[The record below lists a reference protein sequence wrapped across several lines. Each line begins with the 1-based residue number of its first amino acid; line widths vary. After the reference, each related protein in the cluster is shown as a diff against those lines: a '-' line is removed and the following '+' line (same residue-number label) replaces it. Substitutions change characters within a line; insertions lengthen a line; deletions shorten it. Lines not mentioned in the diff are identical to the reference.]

1 MKQLQ
6 QWRMT
11 VVGAGLAFAG
21 LVGLGGCSSPIHRGP
36 AREVRAATAPDSN
49 PAAIIAV
56 GTAATVLVEP
66 DLYTRRDAALAVRE
80 TPTLGISD
88 QWAPAPV
95 PDGRQPRRIWLS
107 TSPETF
113 MYFDRERSMWRTGR

>member
-1 MKQLQ
+1 MLELR
-6 QWRMT
+6 QWCAS
-11 VVGAGLAFAG
+11 VIGAGIAFAVLAG
-21 LVGLGGCSSPIHRGP
+21 PIGCSSPIHRGP

-66 DLYTRRDAALAVRE
+66 DLYTRRDASLAVRE
-80 TPTLGISD
+80 TPSLGMND
-88 QWAPAPV
+88 EWTPAPV
-95 PDGRQPRRIWLS
+95 PDGRQPRRIWLP

>member
-1 MKQLQ
+1 MKELR
-6 QWRMT
+6 QWRMS
-11 VVGAGLAFAG
+11 VVGAGLALVG
-21 LVGLGGCSSPIHRGP
+21 LVGLGGCSAPIHRGP
-36 AREVRAATAPDSN
+36 ARDVQAATAPDSN

>member
-1 MKQLQ
+1 MMEVR
-6 QWRMT
+6 QWRLLLI
-11 VVGAGLAFAG
+11 GAGLA
-21 LVGLGGCSSPIHRGP
+21 LVGLGGLGGCSAPIHRGP
-36 AREVRAATAPDSN
+36 ARDVQAATAPDSN
-49 PAAIIAV
+49 PAAIVAV

-80 TPTLGISD
+80 TATLGMND
-88 QWAPAPV
+88 EWEPVRV
-95 PDGRQPRRIWLS
+95 PDGRQSRRIWLS